1 MEPSKISLSER
12 IDILMREVIE
22 DAEMKAE
29 MKIRQAEEKSRKMIR
44 DVTAKLEEEVDQM
57 FKDIEKKIKRERE
70 KKLIEVQFQVKNE
83 IMAAKEK
90 KIMAV
95 LETIKE
101 KLDEFAKS
109 QQYKS
114 FLKEAFQNMLKYLPP
129 GHYILYLN
137 KQDIGKLS
145 IKELMTLNKNSELKF
160 TISEDEYIESH
171 GLIMKSE
178 DGKIILE
185 DTLEDRFIKKKDLLR
200 SKIAKILFND

>member
-90 KIMAV
+90 KIIAV

-114 FLKEAFQNMLKYLPP
+114 FLKEAFQKMLRYLPP

-137 KQDIGKLS
+137 K
-145 IKELMTLNKNSELKF
+145 
-160 TISEDEYIESH
+160 
-171 GLIMKSE
+171 
-178 DGKIILE
+178 
-185 DTLEDRFIKKKDLLR
+185 
-200 SKIAKILFND
+200 